1 MNYLFIIL
9 KGKVWALNSEGPGV
23 LVLSLMT
30 HRIKDSLFNLLKCF
44 DIFVK
49 KAQYLPHKFVMWIHC
64 I

>member
-30 HRIKDSLFNLLKCF
+30 HRIKDSLFNLLKCV

-49 KAQYLPHKFVMWIHC
+49 KA
-64 I
+64 